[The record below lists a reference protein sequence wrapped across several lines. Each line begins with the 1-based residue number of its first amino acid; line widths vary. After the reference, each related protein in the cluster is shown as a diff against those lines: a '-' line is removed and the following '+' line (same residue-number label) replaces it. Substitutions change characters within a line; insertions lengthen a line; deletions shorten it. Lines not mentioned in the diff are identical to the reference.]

1 MNCIFCNNEN
11 EATSVEHIIPES
23 FGNKKYLMTRSSVC
37 DACNA
42 KFSKFEG
49 KALSNSIFVFER
61 ARLGI
66 KSKKGKNVK
75 GKIEDLEVEGNKEF
89 KKQIITVK
97 GLDSKSVQNYDK
109 EDGTLQMIV
118 SSFDKSEEASA
129 KLLLKMGI
137 EALYTS
143 QPSIYNSLN
152 LNDAKDYLLGN
163 NTKDWPIIISDYEP
177 HKFKS
182 IPKMNYKYELGI
194 KEIKLEY
201 LQLNQDVCLVRFTFG
216 GVTMIVNIKNR
227 NPNWITNFKTNDSL
241 TQIYPKHYRN
251 KI

>member
-11 EATSVEHIIPES
+11 KATSVEHIIPES

-49 KALSNSIFVFER
+49 KALSNSVFVFER

-75 GKIEDLEVEGNKEF
+75 GKVEDLEVEGNKEF

-97 GLDSKSVQNYDK
+97 GLDSKSVENYDK
-109 EDGTLQMIV
+109 ENGTLQMIV
-118 SSFDKSEEASA
+118 SSFDKSEEAGA
-129 KLLLKMGI
+129 KLILKMGI

-143 QPSIYNSLN
+143 DFNLYNN
-152 LNDAKDYLLGN
+152 LDINEARDYLLAK
-163 NTKDWPIIISDYEP
+163 NTKDWPVIISDYEP
-177 HKFKS
+177 SKFKS
-182 IPKMNYKYELGI
+182 IPKMDIKYELGI
-194 KEIKLEY
+194 KQIKLEY
-201 LQLNQDVCLVRFTFG
+201 LQLNENVLLVRFKFG
-216 GVTMIVNIKNR
+216 GVIMMVNILNR
-227 NPNWITNFKTNDSL
+227 DTNWITEFKTNDSL
-241 TQIYPKHYRN
+241 TQIYPKHYRD